1 MSYLICSMALV
12 VLILVMP
19 YFYSIEVT
27 RVSTR
32 AAESELAEIADY
44 TSNTLANLY
53 YLANSTNDK
62 SSSLSKQ
69 LVYLPLTVHDSFYN
83 LGIVSVAGNALKITA
98 SLRDDPS
105 ISADAWLVPG
115 LKVGSQSSVEVSTK
129 VTVAGCNLSGAD
141 YYVWLGVAD

>member
-1 MSYLICSMALV
+1 MALV

-27 RVSTR
+27 DVSTR

-53 YLANSTNDK
+53 FLANSTGDAGAN
-62 SSSLSKQ
+62 LTKQ
-69 LVYLPLTVHDSFYN
+69 LVYLPLTVHNSFYK
-83 LGIVSVAGNALKITA
+83 LTIVSVSGSASRITA
-98 SLRDDPS
+98 SLRDNPS

-115 LKVGSQSSVEVSTK
+115 LKVGASSSIEVSNKTAI
-129 VTVAGCNLSGAD
+129 AGCYGDGSS
-141 YYVWLGVAD
+141 YYVWLGASG